1 MESEQHPITREE
13 WLAFVEADQEL
24 RRVTAA
30 EIEEHK
36 PFVKA
41 DDAAWIERLGDG
53 RDKVLAWF
61 GYHKGYI
68 DVRNPHA
75 ETLQKMADIAERL
88 KANVVDEEDNLL
100 DDPGPPQP
108 TWRAATL
115 PAKRGGVPL
124 MDLLITGM
132 VVVGL
137 AVLFW
142 LLSRGCS
149 GGK

>member
-88 KANVVDEEDNLL
+88 NCLL
-100 DDPGPPQP
+100 YTSPSPRD
-108 TWRAATL
+108 
-115 PAKRGGVPL
+115 
-124 MDLLITGM
+124 
-132 VVVGL
+132 
-137 AVLFW
+137 
-142 LLSRGCS
+142 S
-149 GGK
+149 